1 MAVIRFGFTVPST
14 GKSGTMSLHHWWTFR
29 DGKAVL
35 YRGSE
40 DTALVAERLAS

>member
-1 MAVIRFGFTVPST
+1 MSSANIDSVQRIYEAFG
-14 GKSGTMSLHHWWTFR
+14 
-29 DGKAVL
+29 DGEVVL